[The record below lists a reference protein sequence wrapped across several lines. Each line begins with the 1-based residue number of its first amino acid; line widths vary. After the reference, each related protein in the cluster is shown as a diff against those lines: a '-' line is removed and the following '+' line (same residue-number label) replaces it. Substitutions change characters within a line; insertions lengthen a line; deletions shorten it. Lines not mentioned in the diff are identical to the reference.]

1 MNYKDKKYLSEDRWL
16 LTNLNK
22 FDFFVIA
29 QLKSCDSKG
38 WIQLQKDLS
47 KLNLKIKL
55 VSFRNLKNLLFL
67 SKLSMKTIESLFRGR
82 IVLIYSNQSLSSGTV
97 ESIKSIRI
105 LRPFL
110 IYTCGRFLNA
120 YSDKLANN
128 LQTID
133 NSEWYSLFS
142 HLGGYEIHETLS
154 RFKRSCV
161 DLAQAQHLTILEL
174 LVYKVQNENKF

>member
-1 MNYKDKKYLSEDRWL
+1 MNYKDKKYLSEDKWL
-16 LTNLNK
+16 LTSLNK

-29 QLKSCDSKG
+29 QLKSCDSKR
-38 WIQLQKDLS
+38 WVQLQKDLS

-55 VSFRNLKNLLFL
+55 VNFRNLKNVSFFSELPT
-67 SKLSMKTIESLFRGR
+67 KTIESLFRGR
-82 IVLIYSNQSLSSGTV
+82 IVLIYSNQSLPSGTI
-97 ESIKSIRI
+97 ESIKSIGT

-110 IYTCGRFLNA
+110 IYTCGRFLNI

-128 LQTID
+128 LQIID
-133 NSEWYSLFS
+133 NSEWYNLFS

-154 RFKRSCV
+154 RFKRPCV
-161 DLAQAQHLTILEL
+161 ELVQTQHSTVLDL